1 MGELKERTWWRCGTD
16 NFMGKLK
23 HQRSQCKTNYFMDH
37 FKFKLEKNSLLT
49 KMDLQSADSITPLTD
64 HQVYQAYLIGYSGRR
79 CSTIGRLVEV

>member
-1 MGELKERTWWRCGTD
+1 
-16 NFMGKLK
+16 
-23 HQRSQCKTNYFMDH
+23 MDH